1 MITDKKPGTDR
12 IVNWEEAG
20 FIEMLKWLKNFHG
33 LFAEKNSFSYLIF
46 IFYVLKPRSF
56 SSNLGFEE

>member
-20 FIEMLKWLKNFHG
+20 FLEMLKWLKNFHG
-33 LFAEKNSFSYLIF
+33 LFAEKN
-46 IFYVLKPRSF
+46 
-56 SSNLGFEE
+56 